1 MPDESY
7 DSKNSLLNL
16 NQGLWMLLDNV
27 ASSLDRINSDLK
39 DVEERR
45 EKLIKGTRDVISLC
59 SKAIVA
65 MHHDQMQKA
74 EMNMHQAKTMLDEFR
89 QYSRTDLYKYVSVA
103 EQEIV
108 EAYSLKSVIQSS
120 AIPSMQDLNVSGP
133 SYITGMLDC
142 IGEIKRMVYDRMRT
156 GRGQDATKLFSFM
169 QDIYSSIYPFA
180 VYDHLISG
188 MRRKLDV
195 AKMLIED
202 IRAVVT
208 EETRRDELIKAI
220 DNLERKLDGH

>member
-1 MPDESY
+1 
-7 DSKNSLLNL
+7 
-16 NQGLWMLLDNV
+16 MLLDNV
-27 ASSLDRINSDLK
+27 QSSLDEINSDLK

-45 EKLIKGTRDVISLC
+45 EKLIKGTRDVISIC
-59 SKAIVA
+59 SKSIIA
-65 MHHDQMQKA
+65 MHHDQMEKA
-74 EMNMHQAKTMLDEFR
+74 EANMQQAKIMLDEFR
-89 QYSRTDLYKYVSVA
+89 QYSKTDLYKYVSVA

-108 EAYSLKSVIQSS
+108 EAYGFKSVIQNS
-120 AIPSMQDLNVSGP
+120 AIPSMRDLNVSGP
-133 SYITGMLDC
+133 SYITGLLDC

-156 GRGQDATKLFSFM
+156 GRGEDAAKLFSLM

-208 EETRRDELIKAI
+208 EDTRRDELIKAI
-220 DNLERKLDGH
+220 DNLERKLNGH